1 MSKNVLIAT
10 VKPFAPAAAEATE
23 AALKAKGYPVK
34 RLEKYGSQEEL
45 QKAVA
50 EAEALIVRSDK
61 IDADVLAAAPNL
73 KVVARAGS
81 GYDTIDCA
89 TAKERGVVVMNTP
102 GQNAN
107 AVGELVMAMMV
118 YMARNQFNGKPG
130 TELLGKT
137 LGLLGFGAVGKA
149 VGRIAKGFGMELVS
163 LDPCV
168 DAATMEAQGAC
179 YTCEPNDIYA
189 KADYVSLHIPATKE
203 NLCCIGYDVLMS
215 MKKGACLVNAARKEI
230 IDEEGMVRA
239 FTERDDL
246 KYASDIAP
254 DNKAV
259 FEEKFPGRFFFTPK
273 KMGAQTAEANV
284 NAGVAAA
291 TQIMAYFEE
300 GDTTFQVNK

>member
-1 MSKNVLIAT
+1 
-10 VKPFAPAAAEATE
+10 
-23 AALKAKGYPVK
+23 
-34 RLEKYGSQEEL
+34 
-45 QKAVA
+45 
-50 EAEALIVRSDK
+50 
-61 IDADVLAAAPNL
+61 
-73 KVVARAGS
+73 
-81 GYDTIDCA
+81 
-89 TAKERGVVVMNTP
+89 
-102 GQNAN
+102 
-107 AVGELVMAMMV
+107 
-118 YMARNQFNGKPG
+118 
-130 TELLGKT
+130 
-137 LGLLGFGAVGKA
+137 
-149 VGRIAKGFGMELVS
+149 
-163 LDPCV
+163 
-168 DAATMEAQGAC
+168 C

-246 KYASDIAP
+246 QYASDIAP

-291 TQIMAYFEE
+291 NQIIAFFEE